1 MELLIARI
9 IEHLIL
15 PPGGMLLM
23 MVLGIVV
30 RQRFYRSGQF
40 LVFSGFA
47 LLLLLSL
54 PVVSGFLIRTTEN
67 IPALD
72 IQQIKSSSA
81 RAIVILGGG
90 RYSSAPEYQAD
101 TVSKYTLERLRYG
114 AYLHRQNR
122 LPILVTG
129 GKVYGGEQQPE
140 AALMKQVLE
149 KDFVVPVR
157 WAEGKSRTTFEN
169 AVNTQTILASE
180 QINHILLVTHALH
193 MPRAR
198 EAFEQAGFSVT
209 PAPMSFHTP
218 SNRPLVLKLLPG
230 TKALR
235 ESSLMLHEW
244 LGRLWYRIRYY

>member
-157 WAEGKSRTTFEN
+157 WAEGESRTTFEN